1 MQIPVNSGSYL
12 LFLDIIRK
20 FFDYFETAQ
29 VLSSYNCYTEFDNG
43 WGCGV
48 RSGVV
53 ILLTTRVIF
62 HFFGSLLLKRISWY
76 RSNWVY
82 KRGFLPLYWKL
93 EVYSHFFL
101 SNHLQPSC
109 IGKDI
114 KVKFV
119 TFGTLFWIFKQQ
131 EIS

>member
-82 KRGFLPLYWKL
+82 KRGFLPLYWYKL
-93 EVYSHFFL
+93 GS
-101 SNHLQPSC
+101 LQP
-109 IGKDI
+109 
-114 KVKFV
+114 F
-119 TFGTLFWIFKQQ
+119 FPKQSLTAVLYWKGYKSQ
-131 EIS
+131 IRYFRYFILNL